1 VSKTAAES
9 KRASAI
15 AALGKTIPY
24 AAVLGLESLEDEAS
38 IIAILHFKPSNIS
51 NPQIPALHG
60 GVVGSL
66 LEHTAILHLL
76 YAAGG
81 NAFPKIVNI
90 SIDYLRPCRCADTF
104 ARGTLVKLG
113 RRIANVRVEA
123 WQDDPAKPVAAAH
136 VHLLMP

>member
-1 VSKTAAES
+1 MGKTVSDHR
-9 KRASAI
+9 RAGTI
-15 AALGKTIPY
+15 AALSETIPY
-24 AAVLGLESLEDEAS
+24 AAVVGLETAEDEAGV
-38 IIAILHFKPSNIS
+38 LMVLRYRPSNIG

-60 GVVGSL
+60 GVVGAL
-66 LEHTAILHLL
+66 LEHTAIFHLIH
-76 YAAGG
+76 AAED

-90 SIDYLRPCRCADTF
+90 SIDYLRPCRPADTF
-104 ARGTLVKLG
+104 ARGTLVKQG